1 MTLKKFI
8 LSASI
13 LVSVIFFGGTYAVF
27 SSIYGS
33 SVKESAVQSS
43 NTLAQLTF
51 SSMFQIMSR
60 GWEREQLIDFLEAT
74 DNAVA
79 DSSTSIDIYR
89 GDIVTQLY
97 GEIEQPAMDA
107 TIGRTFEMASSVK
120 REMEG
125 EIRYTFPLKAERKCL
140 QCHTNAKSGDV
151 LGVID
156 IRQNIKPFMDDAKKD
171 FFVSLALISPVPF
184 LVAFLVVLL
193 VNRRIQRSIN
203 NLDSKVE
210 SVAKVSDLTTLT
222 LDSARLGFKE
232 LDSIF
237 DKIEHLAEKL
247 RTVAV
252 DKELL
257 VFEIKLLEKFII
269 TSEVVKDWRDY
280 INRLLNDINKVI
292 DAYTLFSIFKVDD
305 ELFDLEIFWLHK
317 PSEKTKTM
325 FEKAVR
331 EEIKANPHFAAIGS
345 FNINHSVSDESVLLG
360 DIPEDDI
367 QVQVKSLFVEA
378 PKIGGIVGIGVHTHI
393 VRDETRLLVMESILS
408 TLLNV
413 VGSIKAIYKYTRDL
427 EYYATRD
434 PLTELYNQ
442 RLFWELV
449 EYEIG
454 RAGRHG
460 YEFALLVI
468 DLDNF
473 KVVNDTYG
481 HSFGDKFLAYFAEH
495 LKGVVSR
502 EDIVCRYGGD
512 EFVVI
517 MPESNLEEAINLSER
532 ILKATGSM
540 CLEAPDNSSVRGS
553 VSIGI
558 SVFPEHA
565 VEKKDLF
572 LFADNM
578 MYKAKSEGKS
588 RTGIPTEDDV
598 VEVFRALG
606 EKSQIVLNAVEERK
620 VIPHFQPI
628 ISTDDGEVEA
638 VEVLSRIELEGD
650 ITLGANEFI
659 ELAEKMHLIHKL
671 DYITME
677 KALHEVVNSG
687 FEGRIFINLS
697 PRALILKEFVKEV
710 RRIVKESGVSPSRIV
725 FEITE
730 RDTVKNIALMA
741 QFINELKLEGFKL
754 AIDDFGSGFSS
765 FHYIKQFP
773 IDYIKIEGE
782 FISNMLIDPRDHA
795 FVHSI
800 SRLAHQLRI
809 QTVAEFV
816 ESEEVLEAV
825 QDVGIDLAQ
834 GYFTG
839 KPSRELKVGKINAQD
854 SADNSGTNMK

>member
-13 LVSVIFFGGTYAVF
+13 LVSIIFFGGTYAVF
-27 SSIYGS
+27 STIYES

-51 SSMFQIMSR
+51 NSMFQIMSR
-60 GWEREQLIDFLEAT
+60 GWERQQLEDFLAAT
-74 DNAVA
+74 DHAVA
-79 DSSTSIDIYR
+79 NSNTSIDIYR
-89 GDIVTQLY
+89 GETVSRLY
-97 GEIEQPAMDA
+97 GVIEQPKMDK
-107 TIGRTFEMASSVK
+107 TINRTFEVAEPLKHELDGVM
-120 REMEG
+120 
-125 EIRYTFPLKAERKCL
+125 RYTFPLLAEGKCQ
-140 QCHTNAKSGDV
+140 QCHTNAQAGDV

-156 IRQNIKPFMDDAKKD
+156 IRQNLKPFMDDAKNQ
-171 FFVSLALISPVPF
+171 FFVSLALISPIPF
-184 LVAFLVVLL
+184 LVAFLVVFL
-193 VNRRIQRSIN
+193 VNRRIERSIS
-203 NLDSKVE
+203 NLGSKIE
-210 SVAKVSDLTTLT
+210 GVAKVSDLTTLK
-222 LDSARLGFKE
+222 LDNARFGFKE

-247 RTVAV
+247 KTVAV

-257 VFEIKLLEKFII
+257 IFEIKLLEKFII
-269 TSEVVKDWRDY
+269 TSEVVKDWREY

-305 ELFDLEIFWLHK
+305 ELFDLEIFWLHN
-317 PSEKTKTM
+317 PSEKTKAM
-325 FEKAVR
+325 FENAVR
-331 EEIKANPHFAAIGS
+331 QEIHANPHFAGIAS
-345 FNINHSVSDESVLLG
+345 FNINHSVADESVQLG

-367 QVQVKSLFVEA
+367 KVQVKSLFVES

-393 VRDETRLLVMESILS
+393 VKDETRLLVMESILS

-434 PLTELYNQ
+434 PLTDLYNQ
-442 RLFWELV
+442 RLFWELLD
-449 EYEIG
+449 YEIG
-454 RAGRHG
+454 RADRHG

-481 HSFGDKFLAYFAEH
+481 HSFGDKFLASFAEQ
-495 LKGVVSR
+495 LKSALSR

-517 MPESNLEEAINLSER
+517 LPDSGQEEAILRSER
-532 ILKATGSM
+532 ILEVTSRM
-540 CLEAPDNSSVRGS
+540 QLEAPDGSKVKGS

-558 SVFPEHA
+558 SIYPEHA
-565 VEKKDLF
+565 KEKKDLF

-578 MYKAKSEGKS
+578 MYKAKSEGKC
-588 RTGIPTEDDV
+588 RTGIPTEEDV

-606 EKSQIVLNAVEERK
+606 EKSQLILNAIEGRK
-620 VIPHFQPI
+620 IIPHFQPI
-628 ISTDDGEVEA
+628 IASADGTVEA
-638 VEVLSRIELEGD
+638 VEVLSRIDLGGD
-650 ITLGANEFI
+650 AILGANEFI

-671 DYITME
+671 DYITMD
-677 KALHEVVNSG
+677 KALQEVVRSG
-687 FEGRIFINLS
+687 FEGMVFINLS
-697 PRALILKEFVKEV
+697 PRALILSEFVREV
-710 RRIVKESGVSPSRIV
+710 RKIVKESGVSPSRIV

-730 RDTVKNIALMA
+730 RDTVKNISLMA

-773 IDYIKIEGE
+773 IDFIKIEGE
-782 FISNMLIDPRDHA
+782 FIANMLHDPRDHA

-800 SRLAHQLRI
+800 SMLARQLRI
-809 QTVAEFV
+809 KTVAEFV
-816 ESEEVLEAV
+816 ESVEVLEAV
-825 QDVGIDLAQ
+825 QEVGIDLAQ
-834 GYFTG
+834 GYYTG
-839 KPSRELKVGKINAQD
+839 RPARELVVNEDRTRLPLHSTDKGA
-854 SADNSGTNMK
+854 G